1 MIQHYRALLAA
12 SMPGIAMNGDQLPA
26 DIQWMP
32 PGRQKITCLNP
43 NTGKPVDLEIDVT
56 ETGAKVVAAQ
66 LQHLR
71 AKAAEG
77 VGDLPFIDFNH
88 EDAAAAGHPTEAFW
102 GGTDPKAGGI
112 RMKMDWSK
120 PGQEAL
126 IGKAFRRFSPEFLA
140 DPNAKALAGLR
151 GVNVG
156 GLVNKAAFQTI
167 QEFWSRNGGEVLA
180 DGHYQ
185 QKPTT
190 EDTMTEVQA
199 KQLADVVTAVA
210 ALSTKVDGFISA
222 QAKAGNAAS
231 DPKILVLETQMATVN
246 NLLQLQ
252 ARNTAKAIVE
262 KHINLGRIPAQ
273 AKDVI
278 ANWENLIAAD
288 AKNEALLE
296 AIPANPALARV
307 IQGSG
312 SGGAGTGTPTEHPF
326 VVKAKE
332 YAKANNITD
341 VIDAQA
347 KFATTAEGSQLY
359 TQYRESLAAPTK

>member
-12 SMPGIAMNGDQLPA
+12 SMPGIAMNGDQMPA

-43 NTGKPVDLEIDVT
+43 NTGKPVDLEIDVS
-56 ETGAKVVAAQ
+56 ETGARVVAAQ

-88 EDAAAAGHPTEAFW
+88 EDGAAAGHPTDAFW
-102 GGTDPKAGGI
+102 GGTDPKTGGI

-140 DPNAKALAGLR
+140 DPNTKALAGLR

-167 QEFWSRNGGEVLA
+167 QEFWSRNGGDLVPT
-180 DGHYQ
+180 Q
-185 QKPTT
+185 QTKE
-190 EDTMTEVQA
+190 EDTMTEAQA

-210 ALSTKVDGFISA
+210 SLTTKVDGFISA
-222 QAKAGNAAS
+222 QAKAGATN
-231 DPKILVLETQMATVN
+231 DPKILVLDTKIASIE

-252 ARNTAKAIVE
+252 AKAGAKAIVE
-262 KHINLGRIPAQ
+262 KHIAAGRIPAQ

-278 ANWENLIAAD
+278 EKWENLIALD
-288 AKNEALLE
+288 AKNEAMLE

-307 IQGSG
+307 ITSG
-312 SGGAGTGTPTEHPF
+312 ACGTTTTTAEHPF

-332 YAKANNITD
+332 YATANKITD
-341 VIDAQA
+341 VVEAQA
-347 KFATTAEGSQLY
+347 KFAGTPEGAQFY
-359 TQYRESLAAPTK
+359 TDYARTLAPRR